1 MSELDANVAAGTEYA
16 EIGPDFRRKVGEPAG
31 VRNRPAPA
39 ELERA
44 EVDTVVGEVDD
55 NGHGT
60 GTFVAAG
67 DPIPAA
73 LAEHPRRPA
82 RPEPSP
88 RKR

>member
-1 MSELDANVAAGTEYA
+1 MVDENITPGTEYA
-16 EIGPDFRRKVGEPAG
+16 EIGPDFRRKVGEVLPT
-31 VRNRPAPA
+31 RNRPAPA

-44 EVDTVVGEVDD
+44 DVDLIVGEVDD

-67 DPIPAA
+67 DLIPAA

-82 RPEPSP
+82 RPEPSS